1 MIVMIGATGTVGSEV
16 TRRLLLRDEP
26 VRVFT
31 RDPERA
37 AALAAQ
43 GAEVTVGDLDRPDTV
58 LAAVAGAD
66 AVLLSTTPGPTMVR
80 EQTAALAAAREAGVE
95 RVVRISAVGAQPG
108 SAVNLLDWHGRLDAA
123 LQASAP
129 SWTIV
134 RSLWFAQNYLMQA
147 GSIVGEGA
155 VYGAMGSGKLA
166 PVDVADLAAVAVA
179 ALTERGHE
187 RQTYAVTGPQAGT
200 QQEIAEAIGAGLGRD
215 VSYVDVPAEDLTSG
229 LTASGLPRWLADGLV
244 GLNVAYAGGLGD
256 LVTDV
261 VSSIGGVTP
270 TTMQA
275 FAAAHA
281 AAFEAAAAGAAA
293 LEPAGAA

>member
-1 MIVMIGATGTVGSEV
+1 MIVVIGATGTVGSEV

-26 VRVFT
+26 VRVFS
-31 RDPERA
+31 RDAARA
-37 AALAAQ
+37 ATLAAQ
-43 GAEVTVGDLDRPDTV
+43 GAEVVVGDLERPDTV
-58 LAAVAGAD
+58 PAAVAGAD
-66 AVLLSTTPGPTMVR
+66 ALLLSTTPGPTMVR
-80 EQTAALAAAREAGVE
+80 EQTAALAAANEEGVK
-95 RVVRISAVGAQPG
+95 RVVRISAVGAEPG
-108 SAVNLLDWHGRLDAA
+108 AAVNLLDWHGRLDAA
-123 LQASAP
+123 LRASSP

-134 RSLWFAQNYLMQA
+134 QSVWFAQNYLMQA

-155 VYGAMGSGKLA
+155 IYGAMGGGKLA

-179 ALTERGHE
+179 ALTERGHDG
-187 RQTYAVTGPQAGT
+187 QTYAVTGPQAGA

-215 VSYVDVPAEDLTSG
+215 VRYVDVPAEDLTAG
-229 LTASGLPRWLADGLV
+229 LTASGLPRWLAEGLV

-261 VSSIGGVTP
+261 VTSIGGVTP

-281 AAFEAAAAGAAA
+281 AAFEAAAGGAV
-293 LEPAGAA
+293 

>member
-1 MIVMIGATGTVGSEV
+1 MIVVIGATGTVGSEI
-16 TRRLLLRDEP
+16 TRRLLLRGER
-26 VRVFT
+26 VRAFT
-31 RDPERA
+31 RDPARA
-37 AALAAQ
+37 AALASQ
-43 GAEVTVGDLDRPDTV
+43 GAEVIVGDLDRPDTIQ
-58 LAAVAGAD
+58 AAVVGAD
-66 AVLLSTTPGPTMVR
+66 AMLLSTTPGPTMVR
-80 EQTAALAAAREAGVE
+80 EQTAALTAAREAGVE

-108 SAVNLLDWHGRLDAA
+108 AAVNLLDWHGRLDAA
-123 LQASAP
+123 LEASSR

-134 RSLWFAQNYLMQA
+134 QSVWFAQNYLMQA
-147 GSIVGEGA
+147 GSIFGEGA
-155 VYGAMGSGKLA
+155 MYGAMGSGKLA

-179 ALTERGHE
+179 ALTEGGHD

-215 VSYVDVPAEDLTSG
+215 VRYVDVPAEALTAG
-229 LTASGLPRWLADGLV
+229 LTASGAPRWLAEGLV

-261 VSSIGGVTP
+261 VPSIGGVTP

-281 AAFEAAAAGAAA
+281 AAFEAATAGAAA
-293 LEPAGAA
+293 PEPTDAA